1 MSCLANISITQRKN
15 SRCSGVMVGFW
26 ICLSNAIASSPVRV
40 KPRCGYGIVDQ
51 LLVSIDINVCCMSI
65 G

>member
-1 MSCLANISITQRKN
+1 MA
-15 SRCSGVMVGFW
+15 
-26 ICLSNAIASSPVRV
+26 SPVRV